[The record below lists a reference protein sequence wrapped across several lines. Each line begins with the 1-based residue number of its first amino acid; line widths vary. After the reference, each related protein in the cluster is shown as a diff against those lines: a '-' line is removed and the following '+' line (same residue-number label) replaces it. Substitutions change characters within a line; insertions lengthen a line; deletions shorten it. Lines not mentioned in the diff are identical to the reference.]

1 MSVQGSKAAL
11 TTLKCGFRSS
21 PDSGHHA
28 SGLPLPRCATSG
40 LMHRKQTLTRSPPSA
55 RVSSDCGTDGQ
66 QRRIDYSHRAGAY
79 SAWRRPNVQ
88 LRRPTDQQRR
98 NGWHELAGHDRT
110 MQLFMAFACLEGLA
124 RAIGIEEDAD
134 RIGRELPRGK
144 LISTLSSPAI
154 LFANHAAPCRQAFGR
169 MLLHP
174 LGELRRAHQAGLYR
188 DVSEVRAGDGL
199 LVAICRR
206 GETAEHGDDL
216 YHDRRTPSLRWA
228 LAPLTL

>member
-1 MSVQGSKAAL
+1 MSQRCHVWTHAPQTKTYSITSIGACEQRL
-11 TTLKCGFRSS
+11 RHGWPTTLHRLLAPG
-21 PDSGHHA
+21 
-28 SGLPLPRCATSG
+28 RCLLSLAAAN
-40 LMHRKQTLTRSPPSA
+40 L
-55 RVSSDCGTDGQ
+55 
-66 QRRIDYSHRAGAY
+66 
-79 SAWRRPNVQ
+79 Q
-88 LRRPTDQQRR
+88 LRRQTDQRRR
-98 NGWHELAGHDRT
+98 NGWHELADHDRT
-110 MQLFMAFACLEGLA
+110 MQLFKAFACLEGRA
-124 RAIGIEEDAD
+124 RIIGIEEDAD

-154 LFANHAAPCRQAFGR
+154 LFANHAAPCRQALGG

-188 DVSEVRAGDGL
+188 DVSEVRGGDGL

>member
-1 MSVQGSKAAL
+1 MRCPRYV
-11 TTLKCGFRSS
+11 CSS
-21 PDSGHHA
+21 PDSDQRADIVACLKGA
-28 SGLPLPRCATSG
+28 MCGR
-40 LMHRKQTLTRSPPSA
+40 MHRKQRLTRSPPSA

-66 QRRIDYSHRAGAY
+66 QRYIDYSHRAGAY
-79 SAWRRPNVQ
+79 SAWRRPNLQ
-88 LRRPTDQQRR
+88 LRRQTDQRRR

-110 MQLFMAFACLEGLA
+110 MQLFMAFACLEGRA
-124 RAIGIEEDAD
+124 RIIGIEEDAD

-154 LFANHAAPCRQAFGR
+154 LFANHAAPCRQALGG

-188 DVSEVRAGDGL
+188 DVSEVRGGDGL

>member
-1 MSVQGSKAAL
+1 MANNAASTTRTGQVPTQPGGGL
-11 TTLKCGFRSS
+11 TCN
-21 PDSGHHA
+21 SG
-28 SGLPLPRCATSG
+28 GRPING
-40 LMHRKQTLTRSPPSA
+40 G
-55 RVSSDCGTDGQ
+55 GTDGMN
-66 QRRIDYSHRAGAY
+66 
-79 SAWRRPNVQ
+79 W
-88 LRRPTDQQRR
+88 
-98 NGWHELAGHDRT
+98 AGHDRT

-124 RAIGIEEDAD
+124 RTIGIEEGAD

-154 LFANHAAPCRQAFGR
+154 LFANHAAPCRQALGG

-188 DVSEVRAGDGL
+188 DVSEVRGGDGL

>member
-1 MSVQGSKAAL
+1 MAGGPSEKCHFRTHAPQTKTYSITSIGACEHRL
-11 TTLKCGFRSS
+11 RHGWPTTLHRLLAPG
-21 PDSGHHA
+21 
-28 SGLPLPRCATSG
+28 RC
-40 LMHRKQTLTRSPPSA
+40 
-55 RVSSDCGTDGQ
+55 
-66 QRRIDYSHRAGAY
+66 Y
-79 SAWRRPNVQ
+79 SAWRRPNLQ
-88 LRRPTDQQRR
+88 LRRQTDQRRR

-124 RAIGIEEDAD
+124 RTIGIEEDAD

-154 LFANHAAPCRQAFGR
+154 LFANHAAPCRQALGG

-174 LGELRRAHQAGLYR
+174 LGDLRRAHQAGLHR
-188 DVSEVRAGDGL
+188 DVSEVRGGDGL